1 MKSDRRSTP
10 DVRIKRSSGGSF
22 AVNMCLE
29 SVAGVMSSGE
39 GYTGVVDATAVDE
52 SGFTSGDSALGEV
65 SEMSGCSVVEEETED
80 PSRGSDV
87 RDDKD
92 VVLEDGE

>member
-10 DVRIKRSSGGSF
+10 DVRTKRSSGGSF

-29 SVAGVMSSGE
+29 SVVGVMSSGDRYA
-39 GYTGVVDATAVDE
+39 GAVDATLVDE
-52 SGFTSGDSALGEV
+52 SGFTTGDSGFGKI